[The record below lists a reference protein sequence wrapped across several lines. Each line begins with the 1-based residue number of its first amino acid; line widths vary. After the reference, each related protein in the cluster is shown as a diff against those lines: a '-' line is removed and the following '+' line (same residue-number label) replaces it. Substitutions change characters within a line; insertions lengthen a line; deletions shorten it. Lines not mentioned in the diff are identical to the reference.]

1 MVRLVEQQLLGHT
14 SQQLVVLEDSEAMR
28 RALATVALGEALAL
42 SPQSCLG
49 FPNRLVAQVA

>member
-28 RALATVALGEALAL
+28 RTLHPAVVEETLERFLRL
-42 SPQSCLG
+42 SM
-49 FPNRLVAQVA
+49 V